1 MNQVVKKKTFKE
13 KLRSVG
19 CVIENKLAPIVVG
32 ASTAI
37 GAVCVSAFAESGAGQ
52 VGTIVLSEINSK
64 DVLSNMLP
72 FVNAAIPILAV
83 VGGVKLGRNFLR
95 SAFH

>member
-1 MNQVVKKKTFKE
+1 MEKLEKVVKTENVVAKQNKPRFKMS
-13 KLRSVG
+13 KIVSVASATALAIG
-19 CVIENKLAPIVVG
+19 CV
-32 ASTAI
+32 
-37 GAVCVSAFAESGAGQ
+37 CMSAFAEGEVA
-52 VGTIVLSEINSK
+52 IVLSEINSG
-64 DVLSNMLP
+64 DVLANMQP